1 MISKNVSGKHKEK
14 GDSYGSVELYEKQN
28 SENKELSHFLL
39 IKVVVHNADV
49 IAVYLVFY
57 T

>member
-14 GDSYGSVELYEKQN
+14 GDSYGSVEFYEKQN
-28 SENKELSHFLL
+28 KALSHFLL

-49 IAVYLVFY
+49 IAVYLFFC

>member
-49 IAVYLVFY
+49 IAVYLVFC

>member
-14 GDSYGSVELYEKQN
+14 GDSYGSVELYENQN
-28 SENKELSHFLL
+28 SGSKELSHFLL

-49 IAVYLVFY
+49 IAVYLVFS